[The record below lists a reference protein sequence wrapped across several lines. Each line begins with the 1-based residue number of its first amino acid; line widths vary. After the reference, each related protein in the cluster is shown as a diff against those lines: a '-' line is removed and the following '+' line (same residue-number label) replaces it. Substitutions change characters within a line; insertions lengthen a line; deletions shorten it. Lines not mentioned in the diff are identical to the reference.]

1 MKVLLRPAIGMMNR
15 LSFSMKFCL
24 ISVFFFLPMLVTSI
38 YLVME
43 AYQRHHLAQTELDS
57 LVPLRSALAMRED
70 LERYDDL
77 LSISELLGSALED
90 AELPQWTSEAE
101 ARLAEGIQAL
111 HGVALT
117 AEEVAKFEAIL
128 AQMHSG
134 LAEARQETLRGK
146 KQELVKQQRLN
157 LQLLLD
163 SLLAGAGLETDADRS
178 RRRLIGLLVREGA
191 EVTGSLGQSRV
202 IGSAVLGRTSLST
215 AEAETIQGVLQTLDK
230 LSASYGQALNGIFG
244 DERARAALTSSAQ
257 ASRDSLSQVS
267 KILEERFFLATS
279 YQSPWKGFYRELS
292 EHIGKTYQFNEAVI
306 DYVAQQLTDELANA
320 RLSMI
325 LLLLVLLGQFSVIIY
340 LYAAFYSSIRE
351 SVQRLQ
357 STMHEVAA
365 GDMTVS
371 VRVSSRDELGRLG
384 SHFNGMVA
392 RIRELIQQV
401 ERTMGEVAHQAAQ
414 VEEVSAL
421 SSQAVSAQRCQVE
434 LISTAMNEMSATV
447 QEVARNAATAVSNA
461 DEVNKETL
469 GGQTL
474 IETQVA
480 SIQRLSE
487 EIERSVKVIDQLS
500 SDSTAISQILDVIKG
515 IAEQT
520 NLLAL
525 NAAIEAARAG
535 EQGRGF
541 AVVADEVRGLARRT
555 QQSTEEIESMVARLL
570 SGVSAAVRAMNV
582 SHQTADKTVG
592 QSAQV
597 SSALQSILR
606 AVGAIVDQNR
616 QIATAAEQQTVVAHD
631 IDRNIVQISTE
642 SERTADGASQ
652 AEQASRELSSQIVRL
667 RKLLGA
673 FRV

>member
-1 MKVLLRPAIGMMNR
+1 MMNR

-24 ISVFFFLPMLVTSI
+24 ISVFFFLPMLITSI
-38 YLVME
+38 YLVRE
-43 AYQRHHLAQTELDS
+43 AYHRHHLAQTELDS

-77 LSISELLGSALED
+77 LSISKLLGSALED
-90 AELPQWTSEAE
+90 AELPQWTGEVE
-101 ARLAEGIQAL
+101 ARLAERVLAL
-111 HGVALT
+111 YGVALT
-117 AEEVAKFEAIL
+117 AEEVARFEAIL
-128 AQMHSG
+128 AQLRSG
-134 LAEARQETLRGK
+134 LAEARQESLHGK
-146 KQELVKQQRLN
+146 KQELVKQQRLY

-163 SLLAGAGLETDADRS
+163 SLLAGSGLETDADRS
-178 RRRLIGLLVREGA
+178 RRRLIGLLARGGA
-191 EVTGSLGQSRV
+191 DVTDSLGQGRV

-215 AEAETIQGVLQTLDK
+215 AEAETIQSLLQTLDK
-230 LSASYGQALNGIFG
+230 LSASYGQALDDIFS
-244 DERARAALTSSAQ
+244 DERARVALAGSAQ

-279 YQSPWKGFYRELS
+279 YQSPWKDFYHEIS
-292 EHIGKTYQFNEAVI
+292 GQIGMTYQLNEAVI
-306 DYVAQQLTDELANA
+306 DYVARQLTEELAYA

-325 LLLLVLLGQFSVIIY
+325 LLSLVLLGQFSVIIY
-340 LYAAFYSSIRE
+340 LYVAFYTSIRE
-351 SVQRLQ
+351 SVQSLE

-371 VRVSSRDELGRLG
+371 VRVSSQDELGRLG
-384 SHFNGMVA
+384 SHFNAMVA
-392 RIRELIQQV
+392 RIRELVQQV

-414 VEEVSAL
+414 VEEVSAR

-461 DEVNKETL
+461 DEVNRETL
-469 GGQTL
+469 GGHTL
-474 IETQVA
+474 IEAQVA
-480 SIQRLSE
+480 SIQCLSE
-487 EIERSVKVIDQLS
+487 EIERSVKVINQLS
-500 SDSTAISQILDVIKG
+500 SDSTAIGQILDVIKG

-582 SHQTADKTVG
+582 SHQTADRTVG

-597 SSALQSILR
+597 SSALQSILS
-606 AVGAIVDQNR
+606 AVGAIVDQNQ

-642 SERTADGASQ
+642 SERTAEGASQ

-667 RKLLGA
+667 RKMLGA